1 MKKILDSDWLRQM
14 QFLGTPDRKK
24 VIQCRKKRKLQWK
37 KIKNEDSDWLI
48 NKSSA
53 NYANQM
59 QILNGAIRSAASEN
73 NGSRLEQVFFCNH
86 NNRAEKHFF
95 LAVCLEKVT
104 FSEGNYR

>member
-1 MKKILDSDWLRQM
+1 ME
-14 QFLGTPDRKK
+14 
-24 VIQCRKKRKLQWK
+24 K

-59 QILNGAIRSAASEN
+59 QLLNGAIQVHRSAASEN
-73 NGSRLEQVFFCNH
+73 NGSHLEQVFFCNH

-104 FSEGNYR
+104 FSEGKLQMK